1 MVKLRKIERKIRKI
15 KKTFDNLERGWK
27 GTIISFIIAFL
38 LAYSLHRG
46 LAFALSTPEAAVI
59 IYSSSMQHDN
69 PEVTHYAWLEKN
81 LNYSKEFID
90 SWPFSN
96 GLYIGDIVFLQGQ
109 KEYKVGDVIVYPAK
123 NYPLPI
129 IHRIIKINED
139 GTYQTKGDN
148 NFGQLSFEKRV
159 EKEKI
164 YGKVIFVIPRLG
176 YPKVILAKIY
186 EGMKNAIL

>member
-1 MVKLRKIERKIRKI
+1 MVKLKRI
-15 KKTFDNLERGWK
+15 KKKIDNLEKGWK
-27 GTIISFIIAFL
+27 GTLISFIVAFL
-38 LAYSLHRG
+38 FAYLIHRG

-69 PEVTHYAWLEKN
+69 PEVTYYGWLKEK
-81 LNYSKEFID
+81 LNYSREFID
-90 SWPFSN
+90 SWPFPN
-96 GLYIGDIVFLQGQ
+96 GLYVGDIAFLQGQ
-109 KEYKVGDVIVYPAK
+109 KEYKVGDVIVYSAK

-159 EKEKI
+159 EREKI

-186 EGMKNAIL
+186 EEVKNAIL